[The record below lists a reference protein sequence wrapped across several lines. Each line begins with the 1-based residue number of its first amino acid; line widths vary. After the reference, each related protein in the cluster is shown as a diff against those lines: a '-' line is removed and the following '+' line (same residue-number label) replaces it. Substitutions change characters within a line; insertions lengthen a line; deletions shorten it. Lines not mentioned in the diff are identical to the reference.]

1 MLGLLD
7 QPSELILDGNLMKKN
22 LLLILSVLATSNAIA
37 EETRQLNAHEHGLG
51 KLNIALDGKEIRIE
65 LHAPGADI
73 VGFEYPAVSQD
84 DHIAIGAAVG
94 RLAQPL
100 ALFVL
105 PKAAECTVLKVHVG
119 LESEEDYAEDAQ
131 EHVDHTEDD
140 EEEHVAHE
148 EEHSDEAGHTEFHAE
163 YRLNCDKPAAI
174 SQITFAYFD
183 TFANA
188 RELDVQ
194 IVTEVGAQA
203 FEVERSD
210 PELDLR
216 GVF

>member
-1 MLGLLD
+1 MGQGAFALH
-7 QPSELILDGNLMKKN
+7 LDGFHRRTNDYDIPGQAALYP
-22 LLLILSVLATSNAIA
+22 
-37 EETRQLNAHEHGLG
+37 EDEDEH
-51 KLNIALDGKEIRIE
+51 
-65 LHAPGADI
+65 
-73 VGFEYPAVSQD
+73 
-84 DHIAIGAAVG
+84 
-94 RLAQPL
+94 
-100 ALFVL
+100 
-105 PKAAECTVLKVHVG
+105 
-119 LESEEDYAEDAQ
+119 
-131 EHVDHTEDD
+131 
-140 EEEHVAHE
+140 EEEGHDEGEHEGE